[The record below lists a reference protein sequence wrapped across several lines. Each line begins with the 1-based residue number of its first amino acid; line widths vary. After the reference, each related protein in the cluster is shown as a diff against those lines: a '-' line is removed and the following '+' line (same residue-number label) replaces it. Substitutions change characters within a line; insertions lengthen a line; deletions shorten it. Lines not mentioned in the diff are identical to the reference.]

1 MVWGVLL
8 LGVLVGQA
16 WAAHFV
22 SADDCDWRTGAG
34 AAGQPSSPSSS
45 EVALRCRLQALRTGP
60 EGTNFSLIQPDHTTS
75 LAVLCSALFTESHLG
90 NATFANLRFL
100 RALHLEQCK
109 LALLPPRAFA
119 GLSELRNL
127 TVRTYNGDWGA
138 LSLSLAPH
146 ALEGLDLL
154 QRLDL
159 GHNNMLALP
168 PHGLCSLRQLRSL
181 NLTHNVLET
190 VAGLGCLSAL
200 AELDVSHNRL
210 RQLDDGALAALGNL
224 RWLHLRHNRLDRVA
238 PAALA
243 GLAQLQLLDLSHN
256 RLAGGL
262 PPGLL
267 SGTDLRELYL
277 QNNTLSLLSPHTFA
291 DLQQLVIL
299 NLSRNHLSSDSITH
313 ETFADLIRL
322 VILDLSHNQLR
333 QVNGSTFQSQYTLQI
348 LHLEHNLIE
357 SLDDNAFSALYN
369 LHTLMLSDNRLK
381 HLSVFTLN
389 GLFMLINLALDH
401 NHLENI
407 HLDGFRN
414 CSSLQDLQL
423 SANKLA
429 AIPDALQ
436 YLHFLISLDLS
447 DNHITSVSNATLSGM
462 PNLHI
467 LRLAGNRIGNMTK
480 GTFQSLHSLR
490 RLDLSNNQ
498 IGSLEH
504 GIFDDAAA
512 LNVILLN
519 DNLLEDIN
527 GLFMNLAHLRLLNV
541 SCNSITWFDYALVP
555 RQLKHL
561 DIHHNAIEVLGNYY
575 ELEDKMHLKI
585 IDASNNHIREINAGS
600 FPNQV
605 EMINLS
611 SNRISIIH
619 PFTFMIKHNLT
630 KVNLT
635 HNRLQNLDINAFRL
649 KPTKSALP
657 EFWIADNI
665 YFCDCSMEWLQRIN
679 SLDGQYPQV
688 VDLAKVVCQMPF
700 GRRRPRLLLAEA
712 NSSDFLCKYKS
723 HCFALCHCCEFDACD
738 CEMVCPENC
747 TCYSDQ
753 TWNSN
758 IVDCSFTGHGNV
770 PGRIPMDVTELYLD
784 GNDMTHLSSH
794 SFIGR
799 KNLRALYLNNSNI
812 QSLHNRTFNGL
823 VGLQTLHLDH
833 NKITALQGFEFE
845 NLTSLRELHL
855 SHNRL
860 SSLSNRTFGA
870 LRSLELL
877 RLDNN
882 YLLEFPVWLLRS
894 NALLRH
900 VQLGHNP
907 WSCGCQFLSRF
918 QAWARGSPLRDAAAV
933 RCGRRGP
940 FLLEFD
946 ASSCGANGT
955 GWAEAPAAPVPP
967 QAQLALVPLLI
978 AAPSVLVLLLLGA
991 VLAACYRRQV
1001 KLWLHSRC
1009 GLRPFDR
1016 AAAES
1021 PERLFDAFVAYCPKD
1036 EPFVAQVLAAELEAC
1051 NGGGKRRLPLRLCL
1065 RHRDLAVPGC
1075 VAEAAVV
1082 EAVQCSHR
1090 TVVVVSEQFLR
1101 NEWCR
1106 FELKAAQASSAR
1118 RLIAV
1123 LLDDGG
1129 QEQWDL
1135 EARQCLR
1142 AALILRWGERR
1153 FWQKLR
1159 YALPDPH
1166 RRPPQRGAEPAARAN
1181 AVKLV

>member
-1 MVWGVLL
+1 MVWSVLL

-16 WAAHFV
+16 WAAHYV
-22 SADDCDWRTGAG
+22 SADDCDWRTG
-34 AAGQPSSPSSS
+34 PSSP

-60 EGTNFSLIQPDHTTS
+60 DSTNFSLIQPDHTTS
-75 LAVLCSALFTESHLG
+75 LTVLCSALFTESHLG
-90 NATFANLRFL
+90 NATFSSLRSL

-109 LALLPPRAFA
+109 ISEVPERAFA
-119 GLSELRNL
+119 GLTELRNL

-138 LSLSLAPH
+138 LSLALAPR
-146 ALEGLDLL
+146 AFEGLSLL

-159 GHNNMLALP
+159 GHNNIVSLP
-168 PHGLCSLRQLRSL
+168 PTGLCSLRQLRSL
-181 NLTHNVLET
+181 NLTHNALET
-190 VAGLGCLSAL
+190 VAGLGCLGAL
-200 AELDVSHNRL
+200 SELDMSHNRL
-210 RQLDDGALAALGNL
+210 RQLDDGVLAALGSL
-224 RWLHLRHNRLDRVA
+224 RALRLRHNRLDRLA

-256 RLAGGL
+256 QLSGGL

-267 SGTDLRELYL
+267 GGTDLRELYL
-277 QNNTLSLLSPHTFA
+277 QNNTLSLLSPRTFSG
-291 DLQQLVIL
+291 LEQLVIL
-299 NLSRNHLSSDSITH
+299 NLSRNHLSSDGITH
-313 ETFADLIRL
+313 DTFADLIRL
-322 VILDLSHNQLR
+322 VILDLSRNQLR
-333 QVNGSTFQSQYTLQI
+333 QVNGSTFQSQYSLQI

-357 SLDDNAFSALYN
+357 NVDDNAFSSLYN
-369 LHTLMLSDNRLK
+369 LHTLMLSDNRLS

-389 GLFMLINLALDH
+389 GLYVLINLALDH
-401 NHLENI
+401 NRLENI

-423 SANKLA
+423 SSNRLSS
-429 AIPDALQ
+429 IPDALQ
-436 YLHFLISLDLS
+436 YLHYLISLDLS
-447 DNHITSVSNATLSGM
+447 DNRIASVSNATLSGM

-498 IGSLEH
+498 IANLEH
-504 GIFDDAAA
+504 GIFDDASA

-541 SCNSITWFDYALVP
+541 SSNSIAWFDYALVP

-561 DIHHNAIEVLGNYY
+561 DIHQNDIEALGNYY

-585 IDASNNHIREINAGS
+585 LDASSNHIREINAGS

-611 SNRISIIH
+611 NNRISIIH

-635 HNRLQNLDINAFRL
+635 QNRLQNLDINAFRL

-657 EFWIADNI
+657 EFWIAENI

-688 VDLAKVVCQMPF
+688 MDLAKVVCQMPF
-700 GRRRPRLLLAEA
+700 GRRRPRLLLSEA

-758 IVDCSFTGHGNV
+758 IVDCSFTAHSTI
-770 PGRIPMDVTELYLD
+770 PSRIPMDVTELYLD

-799 KNLRALYLNNSNI
+799 KNLKALYLNNSNI

-823 VGLQTLHLDH
+823 VGLQVLHLDH
-833 NKITALQGFEFE
+833 NKITVLQGYEFE

-860 SSLSNRTFGA
+860 SSLSNRTFAA
-870 LRSLELL
+870 LRSLEVL

-882 YLLEFPVWLLRS
+882 YLLEFPVWQLRT
-894 NALLRH
+894 NTLLRH

-907 WSCGCQFLSRF
+907 WSCGCAFLSRF
-918 QAWARGSPLRDAAAV
+918 QAWARGSPLRDAASV

-946 ASSCGANGT
+946 ASSCGGANGT
-955 GWAEAPAAPVPP
+955 GWAEAPAAGAQEPHQLPP
-967 QAQLALVPLLI
+967 GLVPLLI
-978 AAPSVLVLLLLGA
+978 AAPSAVVLVLLGA
-991 VLAACYRRQV
+991 VLAACYRRQL

-1009 GLRPFDR
+1009 GLRLFDR
-1016 AAAES
+1016 ASES

-1036 EPFVAQVLAAELEAC
+1036 EPFVSQVLAAELETC
-1051 NGGGKRRLPLRLCL
+1051 SGGGKRRPLRLCL

-1090 TVVVVSEQFLR
+1090 TVVVISEQFLR
-1101 NEWCR
+1101 SEWCR
-1106 FELKAAQASSAR
+1106 FELKAAQASSTR

-1123 LLDDGG
+1123 LLDDAG
-1129 QEQWDL
+1129 QDQWDV

-1142 AALILRWGERR
+1142 SALILRWGERR

-1159 YALPDPH
+1159 YALPDPQKG
-1166 RRPPQRGAEPAARAN
+1166 PPQRGGLPEPTARAS